1 MVVLLSSCFCL
12 RTGTPEETNTV
23 KLEFKVQG
31 NPSAVEVY
39 AGEIEEKLTSLGG
52 AEALKSTSSDG
63 NLTVFVQSENT
74 EEIKKAVE
82 LFLKENPAVSQI
94 QD

>member
-1 MVVLLSSCFCL
+1 MAVLLSSCSCL

-39 AGEIEEKLTSLGG
+39 AEKIEKKLTSLGG
-52 AEALKSTSSDG
+52 VEALKSTSSDG
-63 NLTVFVQSENT
+63 NLTILVKSKNT
-74 EEIKKAVE
+74 EEIQEAVE
-82 LFLKENPAVSQI
+82 LFLKENPEISQNK
-94 QD
+94 D